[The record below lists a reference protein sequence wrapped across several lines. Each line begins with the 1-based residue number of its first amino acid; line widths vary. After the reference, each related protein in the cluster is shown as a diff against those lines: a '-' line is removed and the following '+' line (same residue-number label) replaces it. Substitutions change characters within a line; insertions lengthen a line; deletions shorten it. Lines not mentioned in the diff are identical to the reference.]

1 MSIKLF
7 SAGDYMTGENVH
19 HYHRGIPRRYKDNY
33 YSLIDQ
39 QVKEIL
45 SEGDLLI
52 LNLEAALSSYE
63 RLSDF
68 SIDDSV
74 FIAPDET
81 LDLLTSINIQIIAN
95 IANNHFSQHGI
106 EIVEYTLEKLRSRN
120 ILVIGLKNEPLTI
133 QLNGLNIKLWG
144 VSLIKDK
151 NFNGSYFHSSYN
163 DLIEDLNLELKES
176 DEFRIIS
183 IHWGNEY
190 LTMPSKE
197 QKDLAVKLVDNGFDL
212 ILGHHPHVV
221 QPAEKIKDSW
231 VVYSHGNF
239 IFDQNFSALTQKGLI
254 SNFSLPDNKGSFY
267 FSQQKDY
274 KVVEVKE
281 ATIEELHNFCLHNYS
296 LKMPFK
302 MRIKMKTELITHL
315 DEINFPIIKTFG
327 KRLFGIH

>member
-7 SAGDYMTGENVH
+7 SVGDYMTGENVH
-19 HYHRGIPRRYKDNY
+19 HYHRGIPTRYKNNY

-45 SEGDLLI
+45 SEGDLLVI
-52 LNLEAALSSYE
+52 NLEAALSSYE
-63 RLSDF
+63 KLSNL
-68 SIDDSV
+68 SIEDSIY
-74 FIAPDET
+74 IAPDET
-81 LDLLTSINIQIIAN
+81 LDLLTSINIPIIAN
-95 IANNHFSQHGI
+95 IANNHFSQHGN
-106 EIVEYTLEKLRSRN
+106 EIVEYTIEKLRSRN

-133 QLNGLNIKLWG
+133 QMNGLNVKLWG

-151 NFNGSYFHSSYN
+151 HFNGSYFRSSYN
-163 DLIEDLNLELKES
+163 DLLRDLNLELKES
-176 DEFRIIS
+176 DEFWIIS

-212 ILGHHPHVV
+212 ILGHHPHVM

-231 VVYSHGNF
+231 VVFSHGNF

-254 SNFSLPDNKGSFY
+254 SRFSLPDNEGSFY

-281 ATIEELHNFCLHNYS
+281 ATTEELYNFCLQNYS

-315 DEINFPIIKTFG
+315 HEINIPIIKTFG
-327 KRLFGIH
+327 KKLLGIH